1 MDVFAWTPSDM
12 PGVPAEL
19 AEHKLHVN
27 PGAKPVKQGLR
38 KLNEERRKIVEKI
51 VRSIRTGKGKS
62 IPNVDLDVIRQ
73 VCHALI

>member
-1 MDVFAWTPSDM
+1 M

-38 KLNEERRKIVEKI
+38 RLNEERRKIV
-51 VRSIRTGKGKS
+51 GKEVARLLAAALSWRFS
-62 IPNVDLDVIRQ
+62 IPSGWLTRYL
-73 VCHALI
+73 C